1 MKIIIIGSGGREN
14 IISEKLSKGN
24 EIYCISSWINPDIC
38 AIAKDYGIT
47 EMNEVN
53 IFQYCKNIN
62 PDMVIVGSE
71 TLLNTDLVM
80 K

>member
-24 EIYCISSWINPDIC
+24 EIFCISSWINPDIC
-38 AIAKDYGIT
+38 SIAKDYGIT

-53 IFQYCKNIN
+53 IFQYCKKYKSRYGYCRFRN
-62 PDMVIVGSE
+62 DAC
-71 TLLNTDLVM
+71 
-80 K
+80 